1 MGLRYL
7 VAFLSH
13 IFSLMYM
20 NFSIFCMSTYI
31 HLYWYRD
38 EQYVYIYMDIFYTH
52 IIICVYTYV
61 WRCVY
66 IIYIIIIIIFLLL
79 LKPLFAI
86 AEIWISPE
94 QKYLLQLPFQLLGKL
109 SISFDKYSNFLSI
122 WSFIWCLLKSPFAL

>member
-1 MGLRYL
+1 MGLRYF

-13 IFSLMYM
+13 MFSLMYM

-38 EQYVYIYMDIFYTH
+38 EQYVYIYIYGH
-52 IIICVYTYV
+52 ILHTQSC
-61 WRCVY
+61 
-66 IIYIIIIIIFLLL
+66 IYICIKMCIYNIHIFLLLLLL

-86 AEIWISPE
+86 AEICISPE
-94 QKYLLQLPFQLLGKL
+94 QKNLLQLPFQLLGKF

-122 WSFIWCLLKSPFAL
+122 RSFIWCLLKSPFAL